1 MNKYLYFLKIVVSL
15 LLVTHSGSF
24 SAQFRIPYIAEKGDT
39 ALQQRLSDLQSNLVV
54 MSVALQ
60 PGFEDQGTLAYYRF
74 SRGASIV
81 SLFVTNGEALESD
94 EQGSLPDELAAQ
106 RREESVSASLFLG
119 GTAYFLNAEDVGK
132 TGNRDELL
140 RIWTKDSV
148 VTGLVRAIRIYR
160 PDIIILSQDWLTSA
174 SSTSARL
181 QVLRQ
186 FLLEAVKQ
194 AASPQNVPSNSN
206 NTTAVW
212 HVQRVVE
219 SVSKTANAI
228 SLPISSFNPLWK
240 KSYAN
245 IGKEAEALYQSQQVF
260 LAQRKI
266 ETSAYKIIYPLQKQ
280 ATKIKELDGGINKSG
295 GRFVTIGR
303 KIRHIAQ
310 LLHSGKKK
318 SALKFFPPVID
329 SLDYILAFRET
340 LHLTP
345 REYRTILRW
354 KQILEEVRCIVLAVN
369 IRFTVSDSLL
379 AARQVF
385 FLKFDSSASR
395 YDSIKTKIIFPQ
407 VNEGW
412 IVSDEQRH
420 SYPFQTLHEY
430 SILTPKILRP
440 TYPHAL
446 YGLQENVYPQSLI
459 LFVVH
464 HDSVRERSFV
474 WRKEVPLRF
483 VPRFSI
489 EVFTPIVFARDG
501 EVFEFQLSNYTR
513 DRVKGELYLQSDG
526 VSSTKKKFA
535 LKTKDAVYR
544 DTLQLTFSDTLAE
557 GDHLVPLMISGEK
570 VSNFVVRKF
579 DVTIQPDITV
589 GLLTGIKQS
598 PVEQTLRRLDVKYIL
613 LDSVALSR
621 EDLTRFATIV
631 VDRRASSLR
640 PDVKRYWQQLDS
652 YVSQGGHLLVL
663 AQEQPSFNNLF
674 MPEPFTLADTILAD
688 EQTAVTMNKNSSL
701 FTTPNRIDSTTWD
714 DWIYDRAYGI
724 PTFKKQNSYEVLASS
739 EEASLLPLTISR
751 PHNQGRYTYVALAL
765 SPQLMNINPGA
776 VRLFANLLSFHRT
789 Q

>member
-1 MNKYLYFLKIVVSL
+1 MNKYLYSLKIFVL
-15 LLVTHSGSF
+15 LLFIHSGSF
-24 SAQFRIPYIAEKGDT
+24 SAQFRLTYIAERGDT
-39 ALQQRLSDLQSNLVV
+39 ALQQRLFDLQSNMVV

-60 PGFEDQGTLAYYRF
+60 PGFEDQGTLAYFRF

-94 EQGSLPDELAAQ
+94 EQGSLPNELAAQ

-132 TGNRDELL
+132 TRNRDELL
-140 RIWTKDSV
+140 KIWTKDSV
-148 VTGLVRAIRIYR
+148 VTGLVRAIRTYR

-174 SSTSARL
+174 SSTSTRL

-194 AASPQNVPSNSN
+194 AASPQNVPPNS
-206 NTTAVW
+206 NTTAIW
-212 HVQRVVE
+212 HVQRVAE
-219 SVSKTANAI
+219 SVLRTANAI
-228 SLPISSFNPLWK
+228 SVPVSSFNSLWQK
-240 KSYAN
+240 TYAS
-245 IGKEAEALYQSQQVF
+245 IGKEAEALYHSQQIF
-260 LAQRKI
+260 LAQRKS
-266 ETSAYKIIYPLQKQ
+266 ETSAYKIIYPLQKKT
-280 ATKIKELDGGINKSG
+280 TKIKQLDGGIDKSG

-303 KIRHIAQ
+303 KVRHIAQ
-310 LLHSGKKK
+310 LIHSGKKK
-318 SALKFFPPVID
+318 SAIKFIPPVID

-354 KQILEEVRCIVLAVN
+354 KQILEEVRCIVLDVN
-369 IRFTVSDSLL
+369 IRLTVSDSLL

-395 YDSIKTKIIFPQ
+395 YDSIRTKIIFPQ

-412 IVSDEQRH
+412 IVSDEQLR

-464 HDSVRERSFV
+464 HDSIRERSFV
-474 WRKEVPLRF
+474 LRKEIPLRF
-483 VPRFSI
+483 VPRFSTEI
-489 EVFTPIVFARDG
+489 FTPIVLARNG
-501 EVFEFQLSNYTR
+501 EVVEFQIRNYTR
-513 DRVKGELYLQSDG
+513 DRVGGELYLQGDG
-526 VSSTKKKFA
+526 VASTKKKFT
-535 LKTKDAVYR
+535 LNTKDAFYR
-544 DTLQLTFSDTLAE
+544 DTLQLAFSDTLSE
-557 GDHLVPLMISGEK
+557 GDRLVPLMISGEK
-570 VSNFVVRKF
+570 VSSFVVRKF
-579 DVTIQPDITV
+579 DVTVRPDITV
-589 GLLTGIKQS
+589 GLFTGIKNS

-613 LDSVALSR
+613 LDSTALSR
-621 EDLTRFATIV
+621 EDLTRFSTIV

-640 PDVKRYWQQLDS
+640 PDVKYYWQKLDS
-652 YVSQGGHLLVL
+652 YVSHGGHLLVL

-688 EQTAVTMNKNSSL
+688 EHAAVTMNKNSSL
-701 FTTPNRIDSTTWD
+701 FITPNRLDSTMWSG
-714 DWIYDRAYGI
+714 WIYDRAYGI
-724 PTFKKQNSYEVLASS
+724 PTLKKQNSYEVLASS
-739 EEASLLPLTISR
+739 EEASPLPLIISR
-751 PHNQGRYTYVALAL
+751 PHHQGHYTYVPLSL
-765 SPQLMNINPGA
+765 SPELMNINPGA
-776 VRLFANLLSFHRT
+776 VRLFANLISFHRT